1 MKKLAVFVAILFVF
15 SMLSMLSFASAFEQN
30 LSYGSTTGA
39 SVTVTSLNYEP
50 YPVEPGETFN
60 INLILKNIGTDF
72 YTNDA
77 TCKIV
82 NNFPFSAYSQ
92 QQQSIGKLAPGR
104 EFSLNFQIKVDEKAI
119 QGQQNLEVWCTDDP
133 NKDSWTI
140 SKIPIEIQI
149 RYSVLNINIST
160 TPEMLPIGKLSTIN
174 VQITNNAES
183 IIKDVLAEIKVENM
197 PIAPAGGV
205 TIKKIR
211 DLAKGDTGNIAFD
224 IMTMPDTTPGLYKIP
239 LTINYTDSS
248 GDKKSFST
256 YIALMISDKPSYYII
271 VESMQSSGSTKDITL
286 KFVNNG
292 ASDLKFFNVE
302 VLDSRQVKVK
312 SNNIIYIGDLDS
324 DDYLTETFSAQIS
337 ASKTI
342 IPLKITYKD
351 ALSNDYTDFV
361 NVTWDTSKIK
371 DTTAR
376 SALPLIVLVLLVGGY
391 LYYRYRKKK
400 KIIIERD
407 EEE

>member
-15 SMLSMLSFASAFEQN
+15 SMLSLASAIEQN
-30 LSYGSTTGA
+30 LSYGSTTSA
-39 SVTVTSLNYEP
+39 SVTVTSLKYEP
-50 YPVEPGETFN
+50 YPVEPGELFN

-82 NNFPFSAYSQ
+82 NQFPFSAYGQ

-119 QGQQNLEVWCTDDP
+119 QGIQNLEVWCTDDP
-133 NKDSWTI
+133 NKDAWTI
-140 SKIPIEIQI
+140 SKIPIEIQL
-149 RYSVLNINIST
+149 RYSILNINIST

-174 VQITNNAES
+174 INIQNNAES

-239 LTINYTDSS
+239 LSINYTDSS

-256 YIALMISDKPSYYII
+256 YIALMISDKPSYYVI

-302 VLDSRQVKVK
+302 VLDSKQVKVK
-312 SNNIIYIGDLDS
+312 SNNLIYIGDLGS

-337 ASKTI
+337 SSKTT

-351 ALSNDYTDFV
+351 ALNNDYTDYV

-371 DTTAR
+371 DTTSR
-376 SALPLIVLVLLVGGY
+376 SILPLIIIVLLVGGY

-400 KIIIERD
+400 KIIIERER

>member
-1 MKKLAVFVAILFVF
+1 
-15 SMLSMLSFASAFEQN
+15 
-30 LSYGSTTGA
+30 
-39 SVTVTSLNYEP
+39 
-50 YPVEPGETFN
+50 
-60 INLILKNIGTDF
+60 
-72 YTNDA
+72 
-77 TCKIV
+77 
-82 NNFPFSAYSQ
+82 
-92 QQQSIGKLAPGR
+92 
-104 EFSLNFQIKVDEKAI
+104 
-119 QGQQNLEVWCTDDP
+119 
-133 NKDSWTI
+133 
-140 SKIPIEIQI
+140 
-149 RYSVLNINIST
+149 
-160 TPEMLPIGKLSTIN
+160 
-174 VQITNNAES
+174 
-183 IIKDVLAEIKVENM
+183 M

-224 IMTMPDTTPGLYKIP
+224 IMTLPDTTPGLYKIP

-248 GDKKSFST
+248 GSKKSFST

-302 VLDSRQVKVK
+302 VLDSRQVRVT
-312 SNNIIYIGDLDS
+312 SNNLIYIGDLDS

-337 ASKTI
+337 TSKTI
-342 IPLKITYKD
+342 IPLKTTYKD
-351 ALSNDYTDFV
+351 ALNNDYTDYV

-371 DTTAR
+371 DTTRR
-376 SALPLIVLVLLVGGY
+376 SVLPLIVLALLVGGY

-400 KIIIERD
+400 KIVIERD